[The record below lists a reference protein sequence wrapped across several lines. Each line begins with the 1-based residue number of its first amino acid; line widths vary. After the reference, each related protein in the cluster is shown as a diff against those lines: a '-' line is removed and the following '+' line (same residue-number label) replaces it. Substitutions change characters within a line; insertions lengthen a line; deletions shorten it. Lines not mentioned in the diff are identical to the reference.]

1 MPHFLFFC
9 KNDIALAQT
18 VAARFALL
26 AKEAGRADIFVEST
40 NAITKPPME
49 DFVVLLGDTDSPLIE
64 PTQRYCILPQQ
75 EPLDRQ
81 LQKLFQKR
89 AAVLAV
95 PMAARHL
102 SAIAAL
108 EQGCFAHPWSRETLE
123 AQLTNPTA
131 RFFAAERDG
140 EVVGYI
146 GANLILDEM
155 YIANIAV
162 EEQHRH
168 RGAAM
173 VLMRALV
180 MAAQRENAALL
191 TLEVRKSNTHAIAW
205 YRRCGFLDMGIRP
218 NFYTAPDEDA
228 LIMTKYLKKD
238 ET

>member
-1 MPHFLFFC
+1 MRRDRLG
-9 KNDIALAQT
+9 
-18 VAARFALL
+18 LL
-26 AKEAGRADIFVEST
+26 RGFDLPEEEQRQLRIRRT
-40 NAITKPPME
+40 
-49 DFVVLLGDTDSPLIE
+49 L
-64 PTQRYCILPQQ
+64 QRYPYL
-75 EPLDRQ
+75 
-81 LQKLFQKR
+81 
-89 AAVLAV
+89 
-95 PMAARHL
+95 
-102 SAIAAL
+102 
-108 EQGCFAHPWSRETLE
+108 
-123 AQLTNPTA
+123 
-131 RFFAAERDG
+131 AAERDG
-140 EVVGYI
+140 EVTGYI

-191 TLEVRKSNTHAIAW
+191 TLEVRKSNTHAIDW